1 MEKGN
6 LKGVFSEV
14 NAIQSFFDAFF
25 FDIRPIQS
33 RETLKEKKRKEREK
47 EDFLIFTLS
56 FFSFSRN
63 VLINIYRDRF
73 QELRQRDN

>member
-14 NAIQSFFDAFF
+14 NAIQSFFDFF

>member
-14 NAIQSFFDAFF
+14 NAIQSFFDFF

-47 EDFLIFTLS
+47 EDILIFTLS

>member
-33 RETLKEKKRKEREK
+33 HETLKEKKKEKKEK
-47 EDFLIFTLS
+47 KKTF
-56 FFSFSRN
+56 
-63 VLINIYRDRF
+63 
-73 QELRQRDN
+73 